1 MGRLIDVDEV
11 KIAIYHAFAP
21 YQREWAE
28 TLLKVNNAIDSTKTA
43 YNPEAVVYELEKNS
57 HGYTTVSDLGISSV
71 GRKVYLKDAIEIV
84 REGGVK
90 RR

>member
-43 YNPEAVVYELEKNS
+43 YDPEAVVQQLKQNHVVIIDDYTEEYEDVVFLEE
-57 HGYTTVSDLGISSV
+57 
-71 GRKVYLKDAIEIV
+71 AIDIV
-84 REGGVK
+84 RNGGVK
-90 RR
+90 